1 MMKFHIVISLLA
13 AAVLAGCSTTSAPK
27 SNGGSTLSK
36 LTGGSKQAAT
46 TGVLAALGNGLIGNN
61 PSLDASDRKRAL
73 QAEYQALEYSPAGKT
88 VEWKNSSGSHSGEV
102 VAAQPYQ
109 VGSQNC
115 RQYTHTVRIDGTPQS
130 ARGTACRNED
140 GSWTPLT

>member
-1 MMKFHIVISLLA
+1 MMKFHIAIPLLA
-13 AAVLAGCSTTSAPK
+13 IVVLAGCSTTSGGK
-27 SNGGSTLSK
+27 SEGGALSRW
-36 LTGGSKQAAT
+36 TGGSAQPAK
-46 TGVLAALGNGLIGNN
+46 TGVLAALGNGLIGNKV
-61 PSLDASDRKRAL
+61 SLEPADRKRAL
-73 QAEYQALEYSPAGKT
+73 QAEYQALEYSPAGKL
-88 VEWKNSSGSHSGEV
+88 VEWKNASGNRSGEV

-115 RQYTHTVRIDGTPQS
+115 RQYTHTVRVDGTPQS

>member
-1 MMKFHIVISLLA
+1 MKLHIAISLLA
-13 AAVLAGCSTTSAPK
+13 IAILSGCSTTSGSKA
-27 SNGGSTLSK
+27 GGALSS
-36 LTGGSKQAAT
+36 LTGGSKQAAPS
-46 TGVLAALGNGLIGNN
+46 GVLAALGNGLIGNN
-61 PSLDASDRKRAL
+61 ASLDASDRKRAL

-88 VEWKNSSGSHSGEV
+88 VEWKNASGSRSGEV

-115 RQYTHTVRIDGTPQS
+115 RQYTHTVRVDGTPQS